1 MKKTISIEYPE
12 SPANSLQLTGKAF
25 ENEMKRS
32 ALVKL
37 YEMGK
42 ISSGMAAQA
51 LGLSRIDFLDVLAD
65 YRVSSMG
72 VNEPD
77 DLNEDIENA

>member
-1 MKKTISIEYPE
+1 MKKTISIEYSE
-12 SPANSLQLTGKAF
+12 SLANLLRLAGKDF

-42 ISSGMAAQA
+42 ISSGMAAKV
-51 LGLSRIDFLDVLAD
+51 LELSRIDFLDLLA
-65 YRVSSMG
+65 
-72 VNEPD
+72 
-77 DLNEDIENA
+77 A

>member
-12 SPANSLQLTGKAF
+12 SLATSLRLTGKAF
-25 ENEMKRS
+25 ENEIKRS

-42 ISSGMAAQA
+42 ISSGMAAKV
-51 LGLSRIDFLDVLAD
+51 LGLSRIDFLDVLAE

-77 DLNEDIENA
+77 DLNEDIQNA

>member
-12 SPANSLQLTGKAF
+12 SLANSLRLAGKDF

-42 ISSGMAAQA
+42 ISSGMAAKV
-51 LGLSRIDFLDVLAD
+51 LELSRIDFLDLLAA
-65 YRVSSMG
+65 YNVSSLG

>member
-12 SPANSLQLTGKAF
+12 SLANSLRLAGKDF

-42 ISSGMAAQA
+42 ISSGMAAKV
-51 LGLSRIDFLDVLAD
+51 LELSRIDFLDLLAA
-65 YRVSSMG
+65 YSVSSLG

>member
-12 SPANSLQLTGKAF
+12 SLANSLRLAGKDF

-42 ISSGMAAQA
+42 ISSGMAAKA
-51 LGLSRIDFLDVLAD
+51 LELSRIDFLDLLAA
-65 YRVSSMG
+65 YSVSSLG